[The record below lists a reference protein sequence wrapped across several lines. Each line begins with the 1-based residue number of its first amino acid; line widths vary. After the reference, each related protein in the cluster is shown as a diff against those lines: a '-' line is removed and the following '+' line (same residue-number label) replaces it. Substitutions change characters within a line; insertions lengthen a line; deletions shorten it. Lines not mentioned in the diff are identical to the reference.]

1 MKAPAASLALLF
13 SLLSPACARP
23 PNTADA
29 VAATETKRLPA
40 RVRRLTNLEYERS
53 VSALL
58 GMPVS
63 VASALPPELR
73 QDGYTPNAAQTS
85 APSVATELDRLARQL
100 SRDAVKQRLPQLSP
114 CHARADRACAVEFV
128 RSLGRKAYRR
138 PLDRAEEAMLLRVFD
153 EGAAGDSGFAGGAEL
168 VLRALLQ
175 SPSFLYV
182 SELGAPAQ
190 PGDVVTLGPYEIASL
205 LSYTLRGG
213 PPDAE
218 LLAAAERGEL
228 SDGAGRERQAR
239 RLLGQRDTR
248 HHFRRFVLEWLE
260 VDGLERTA
268 KNAELFPE
276 YEALKPAMLAETE
289 AFVDEV
295 MVNAGASV
303 KALLGAG
310 FASVEPQMARY
321 YGLRTFGPR
330 ANLSGTGR
338 SGVLQQASFLAA
350 HAHEDSTSPVK
361 RGDFVMR
368 RLLCAPLQR
377 PAELGIDLVIPGP
390 SKSKTTRERFSA
402 HVSDPSC
409 AGCHRVLD
417 PLGYAFENF
426 DAAGRARSEENGVLV
441 NPSGSTQLF
450 GETVSFRDSAGLTRA
465 LIADPRVE
473 ECFARQAFRYFSAQ
487 ADRGVEAS
495 FLELRDDL
503 DEQQRGSLIEEL
515 VLFVKSDLFVEREV
529 PSP

>member
-1 MKAPAASLALLF
+1 MMARAASLALLF
-13 SLLSPACARP
+13 SLILPGCSRPAR
-23 PNTADA
+23 TADA
-29 VAATETKRLPA
+29 IDSAEKKLLPA

-58 GMPVS
+58 GLPVS
-63 VASALPPELR
+63 VAAALPPELR

-85 APSVATELDRLARQL
+85 ASSVAMDLDRLARRL
-100 SRDAVKQRLPQLSP
+100 SHDAVKQRLQELSP
-114 CHARADRACAVEFV
+114 CHTRADRACAVEFV
-128 RSLGRKAYRR
+128 RSLGKKAYRR
-138 PLDRAEEAMLLRVFD
+138 PLVPAEETLLLRVFD
-153 EGAAGDSGFAGGAEL
+153 EGTSDSGGFAGGAAL
-168 VLRALLQ
+168 VLRTLLQ

-182 SELGAPAQ
+182 SELGAGGA
-190 PGDVVTLGPYEIASL
+190 PGDVVTLGAYEIASL
-205 LSYTLRGG
+205 LSYTVRGG

-228 SDGAGRERQAR
+228 ADAGGRERQAR

-268 KNAELFPE
+268 KDAELFPE

-295 MVNAGASV
+295 MVHAGASV

-321 YGLRTFGPR
+321 YGLTTFGPR
-330 ANLSGTGR
+330 ANLAGTGR

-377 PAELGIDLVIPGP
+377 PAELGIDLVIPAP

-426 DAAGRARSEENGVLV
+426 DAAGRARREENGVRV
-441 NPSGSTQLF
+441 NPSGSTDLF
-450 GETVSFRDSAGLTRA
+450 GPSVSFADSAGLTRL
-465 LIADPRVE
+465 LIADPRVD

-503 DEQQRGSLIEEL
+503 DAEQRGSVLEEL
-515 VLFVKSDLFVEREV
+515 VLFVKSDLFVQREV

>member
-1 MKAPAASLALLF
+1 MKVDVAALALCLSLSSAGCAPAAR
-13 SLLSPACARP
+13 SP
-23 PNTADA
+23 DA
-29 VAATETKRLPA
+29 VDGAEKRLLPA

-58 GMPVS
+58 GTPVS
-63 VASALPPELR
+63 VAGALPPELR

-85 APSVATELDRLARQL
+85 AASVATELDRLAREL
-100 SRDAVKQRLPQLSP
+100 SGDAVKRRLSELAP
-114 CHARADRACAVEFV
+114 CHARGDRACALEFV
-128 RSLGRKAYRR
+128 RGFGRRAYRR
-138 PLDRAEEAMLLRVFD
+138 PLTPVEETALLRAFD
-153 EGAAGDSGFAGGAEL
+153 EGTADGGGFAGGAEL
-168 VLRALLQ
+168 VLRVLLQ

-182 SELGAPAQ
+182 SELGARGA
-190 PGDVVTLGPYEIASL
+190 PGETVTLGAYEIASV
-205 LSYTLRGG
+205 LSYAVRGG
-213 PPDAE
+213 PPDEE
-218 LLAAAERGEL
+218 LYAAAERGEL
-228 SDGAGRERQAR
+228 SSAAGRERQAR

-268 KNAELFPE
+268 KSAELFPE

-321 YGLRTFGPR
+321 YGLSTFGPR
-330 ANLSGTGR
+330 ASLRGTGR
-338 SGVLQQASFLAA
+338 SGVLQQASFLSA

-368 RLLCAPLQR
+368 RLLCTPHRR
-377 PAELGIDLVIPGP
+377 PAELGIDLVIPAP
-390 SKSKTTRERFSA
+390 SATKTTRERFSA

-409 AGCHRVLD
+409 AGCHRVMD
-417 PLGYAFENF
+417 PLGFAFENF
-426 DAAGRARSEENGVLV
+426 DAAGRARRDENGVLV
-441 NPSGSTQLF
+441 NPSGESELF
-450 GETVSFRDSAGLTRA
+450 GERVSFRDSAELSRLLA
-465 LIADPRVE
+465 ADARVE

-487 ADRGVEAS
+487 SDRGVEAS

-503 DEQQRGSLIEEL
+503 DEERRGSVIEEL
-515 VLFVKSDLFVEREV
+515 VSFVKSDLFVQREI